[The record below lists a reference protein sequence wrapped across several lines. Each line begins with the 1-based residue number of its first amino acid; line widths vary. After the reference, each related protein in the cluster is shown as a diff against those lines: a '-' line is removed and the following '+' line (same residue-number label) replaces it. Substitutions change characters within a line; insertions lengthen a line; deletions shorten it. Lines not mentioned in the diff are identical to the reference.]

1 MTNRARSGILKPS
14 KEKEN
19 KTMMKIYKVE
29 LETLTYDWG
38 RHEGWELIGYYVNK
52 DKANKIAENAYK
64 NRNKVVQGE
73 VRITEVNIEE

>member
-1 MTNRARSGILKPS
+1 
-14 KEKEN
+14 
-19 KTMMKIYKVE
+19 MKAYKVE
-29 LETLTYDWG
+29 IEKVTFDRGLF
-38 RHEGWELIGYYVNK
+38 EGWEVVGYYVNK